1 MKKIWLSILSLLSG
15 SVIQA
20 QLVITPG
27 AELNI
32 SGNTQLTIS
41 NMDFINNG
49 KFTAGNGTEFWTG
62 NTSSVPRGS
71 QATPF
76 YNVEINKNG
85 GAALT
90 LH

>member
-1 MKKIWLSILSLLSG
+1 LLLLSG
-15 SVIQA
+15 SAIQA

-49 KFTAGNGTEFWTG
+49 KFTAGNGTGSCTD
-62 NTSSVPRGS
+62 NTSSVLRVS
-71 QATPF
+71 QSTPF
-76 YNVEINKNG
+76 NNVEINKNG

-90 LH
+90 

>member
-1 MKKIWLSILSLLSG
+1 MKKIWLSILLLLSG

-20 QLVITPG
+20 QLVINPG

>member
-1 MKKIWLSILSLLSG
+1 MKKIWLSILLLVNG
-15 SVIQA
+15 IATQA
-20 QLVITPG
+20 LLVITSA

-49 KFTAGNGTEFWTG
+49 RFSTGNGTGSCTG
-62 NTSSVPRGS
+62 NTSSVLRGS
-71 QATPF
+71 QATLF
-76 YNVEINKNG
+76 NNVEINKNG

-90 LH
+90 